1 MTKVAAVDIGATSG
15 RVMLAGLTDTGP
27 TLQEVRRFPNQ
38 PREQNGRWAW
48 DIGALRD
55 EVRAGTLAARDL
67 GAMSLGI
74 DTWAVDYGVVRD
86 GTIIGPV
93 GAYRDPRHAAGIGIV
108 DARIDWS
115 VLYAATGI
123 QRMPINTI
131 YQIAMDDPQRLTA
144 GSTFLMVPD
153 LLTWIFTGAMA
164 TDVTNASSTGMVD
177 PRTRQWSDAVL
188 DALGVDRACFLATD
202 EPGTIRGAFD
212 GLSDLPLIGVA
223 THDTASAFA
232 GAPIEDRDTA
242 LILSLGTWALIGAE
256 TVDAV
261 PDARAEALNVTHEL
275 GVDGTVRLL
284 RNVCGMWLLEE
295 CRRHWA
301 AQDGFEPDVPLLL
314 RAAADAP
321 AFAAA
326 FDVDAPGLA
335 APGQGPHTIERHLV
349 GAWDGSRGAVVR
361 AILESMVARIAVRA
375 HEIAG
380 LLGGRRATLHVVGG
394 ASRMDMVMQWL
405 ADATGMRVVAGPVEA
420 TALGN
425 AAVQWRALGAVS
437 GLAQARAAI
446 ATLPE
451 IRVFEPV
458 GNHASWQEFAG
469 RLTA

>member
-15 RVMLAGLTDTGP
+15 RVMLAELTADGP
-27 TLQEVRRFPNQ
+27 ALQEVRRFANQ
-38 PREQNGRWAW
+38 PRQHDGRWAW
-48 DIGALRD
+48 DISALRD
-55 EVRAGTLAARDL
+55 EVRAGVLAARDL
-67 GAMSLGI
+67 GAVSVGI
-74 DTWAVDYGVVRD
+74 DTWAVDYGVVRE
-86 GTIIGPV
+86 GMLVGPV
-93 GAYRDPRHAAGIGIV
+93 GAYRDPRHAAGIGVV
-108 DARIDWS
+108 DARISWS
-115 VLYAATGI
+115 DLYAITGI

-131 YQIAMDDPQRLTA
+131 YQIATDDPQRLTE

-153 LLTWIFTGAMA
+153 LLAWMFTGTMA
-164 TDVTNASSTGMVD
+164 ADVTNASSTGMVD
-177 PRTRQWSDAVL
+177 PRTRQWSATVL
-188 DALGVDRACFLATD
+188 RALGLDQACFPATD
-202 EPGTIRGAFD
+202 EPGTVRGAFD

-223 THDTASAFA
+223 THDTASAFV
-232 GAPIEDRDTA
+232 GAPIENRDTA

-256 TVDAV
+256 AVDAV
-261 PDARAEALNVTHEL
+261 PDARAQACNVTHEL

-295 CRRHWA
+295 CRRYWGR
-301 AQDGFEPDVPLLL
+301 QDGAEPDVPSLL

-326 FDVDAPGLA
+326 FDVDAPDLA

-375 HEIAG
+375 QEIAG
-380 LLGGRRATLHVVGG
+380 LLGGQRGTLHVVGG

-405 ADATGMRVVAGPVEA
+405 ADATAMRVVAGPVEA

-425 AAVQWRALGAVS
+425 AVVQWQALGAVG

-451 IRVFEPV
+451 IRAFEPV